1 MIMEEDSVEKY
12 GLDPHCTMMLE
23 EYREHRESFAKIL
36 EISTTCIKNL
46 LSQNGIFVTAVEG
59 RVKEEKS
66 LVGKLE
72 LKGHKYRTLSDITDI
87 VGTRVITFY
96 TDDVD
101 KVAGLCENSF
111 DIDWDNSVD
120 KRKMHQLDSFGYM
133 SLHYVCRIPKS
144 MYFDQ
149 ARPEINTTR
158 FELQLR
164 TTLQHMWANMN
175 HDCGYKGDVEIPIE
189 HLRNMNR
196 LAGVLELADDEFSR
210 IRTAVN
216 DYRRQVQGLVANGK
230 FSEVPLNVD
239 TFRSYL
245 NMKPFDKLNRRIAAI
260 NQAEIHDATLMP
272 YLRIFKYLGF
282 KSLGD
287 IEDLKKQSSDDA
299 YQLATLEIGGTDLDI
314 ISATIAVQDLCIVH
328 ILKSGGGEDGLT
340 AFFEELSGES
350 AYNRTRARRLIEK
363 TARLPF
369 MNQKQ

>member
-1 MIMEEDSVEKY
+1 MEEDSLDRY
-12 GLDPHCTMMLE
+12 GLDLHCTMMLE
-23 EYREHRESFAKIL
+23 EYREHRESFDKIL
-36 EISTTCIKNL
+36 EISTGCIKSL
-46 LSQNGIFVTAVEG
+46 LKQNGILVTAVEG

-66 LVGKLE
+66 LAGKLE
-72 LKGHKYRTLSDITDI
+72 LKGYKYRTLSDITDI
-87 VGTRVITFY
+87 IGTRVITFY

-101 KVAGLCENSF
+101 KVAALAENSF
-111 DIDWDNSVD
+111 EIDWENSVD

-133 SLHYVCRIPKS
+133 SLHYICRIPKS
-144 MYFDQ
+144 MYCDPQ
-149 ARPEINTTR
+149 HPEINETR

-175 HDCGYKGDVEIPIE
+175 HDCGYKGDVEIPVE

-216 DYRRQVQGLVANGK
+216 DYRRQVQSLVASGK
-230 FSEVPLNVD
+230 FSEVSLDVD

-260 NQAEIHDATLMP
+260 NQAEIHDASLMP
-272 YLRIFKYLGF
+272 YLRMFKYLGF
-282 KSLGD
+282 KTLGD
-287 IEDLKKQSSDDA
+287 LEDLKKNSSDDA

-314 ISATIAVQDLCIVH
+314 ISSTVAVQDLCVVH
-328 ILKSGGGEDGLT
+328 ILKNGGGEQGLT
-340 AFFEELSGES
+340 EFFDELNGVSD
-350 AYNRTRARRLIEK
+350 YNRTRARRLIEK

-369 MNQKQ
+369 MNR